1 MARTAS
7 SNSTKPRKSKDNGST
22 HDGETKVQ
30 PELDLEPEP
39 LWKKILLAIPRAFG
53 SGVRAVTGV
62 GEYDP
67 AYRRDGLCFLLLV
80 LAVLFCASEWFRVSG
95 PFGQLLHAIAA
106 GVLGLMSV
114 VLPVLL
120 AAVAFRLMRNSGKGS
135 NNPRVVTGWV
145 LLMWSICSIIDVAI
159 AADHT
164 GFDITILQS
173 AGGLF
178 GFFLGSPL
186 AWGLSNVFAIII
198 FVVVGLFSLLMI
210 TGTHVTDLPEDARKI
225 AAKIQRKPYMPMGQE
240 TDGSASQFPN
250 EVRVGDTTLA
260 FADGVPSHDGDDD
273 GSDNDQAGDARPS
286 LFARLFGRK
295 SKTEDDKTLDKYAAD
310 DPFDRAASQHGAT
323 AETPV
328 VDPMTGEIIGART
341 IASSSYDGRPH
352 LSSPAPAADADDG
365 DASRTR
371 VITSGQTVAM
381 PGGGAVD
388 DPWAPSAAQ
397 AGTVALAGAAGAMGA
412 AGAAGAAAAAAAT
425 GAYAG
430 ADADGSGVGQ
440 GVPNTGGQPN
450 ATAGNDTDDDANRP
464 YQLPDLNLLTK
475 GQPHAMRTPAN
486 DRVIRA
492 LTSTFEQ
499 FNVDAKV
506 VGFLRG
512 PSVTQYE
519 VELGPGV
526 KVEKVTNLQRNIA
539 YAVASSDVRIL
550 SPIPGKSAIGIEIPN
565 EDREIVHLGDVL
577 RSDKAV
583 GDPNPMLSGI
593 GKDVEGHFVTADLT
607 KMPHLLVAGA
617 TGSGKSVC
625 TNSIIM
631 SILYHATPEEVKLI
645 LIDPK
650 IVEFTVYEGIPHL
663 LIPVVT
669 DPKKAAGALN
679 WAVQEMQR
687 RYNLFAENSVRD
699 LGDYNAAA
707 AQPNSPLEPMP
718 QIVVII
724 DELADLMMTT
734 SKEVE
739 DAICRLAQKAR
750 AAGMHLI
757 IATQR
762 PTTDIITGLIKANIP
777 SRIALS
783 VMSQVDSRTILD
795 TGGAEKLLGHG
806 DMLYLP
812 NGKIKPVRVQGCF
825 TSTKE
830 IEKVVDFIKS
840 QTQSEYS
847 NEIMEQVE
855 QNIPVTKAEGK
866 TKEQRKDSGEPEPGS
881 DEDIFER
888 AIEVV
893 VEAGQ
898 ASTSS
903 LQRRLKLGYARAA
916 RIMDEL
922 EEKGIIG
929 PYEGAKPRAVLV
941 TKAEWEERKLN
952 GQYDG

>member
-1 MARTAS
+1 MIR
-7 SNSTKPRKSKDNGST
+7 NSYSQPQDDVPYTPAYDMDIDIPLPDSEPDNAAIVSP
-22 HDGETKVQ
+22 DELLQ
-30 PELDLEPEP
+30 DPPELAEP
-39 LWKKILLAIPRAFG
+39 A
-53 SGVRAVTGV
+53 
-62 GEYDP
+62 
-67 AYRRDGLCFLLLV
+67 
-80 LAVLFCASEWFRVSG
+80 
-95 PFGQLLHAIAA
+95 
-106 GVLGLMSV
+106 
-114 VLPVLL
+114 
-120 AAVAFRLMRNSGKGS
+120 
-135 NNPRVVTGWV
+135 
-145 LLMWSICSIIDVAI
+145 
-159 AADHT
+159 
-164 GFDITILQS
+164 
-173 AGGLF
+173 
-178 GFFLGSPL
+178 
-186 AWGLSNVFAIII
+186 
-198 FVVVGLFSLLMI
+198 
-210 TGTHVTDLPEDARKI
+210 
-225 AAKIQRKPYMPMGQE
+225 
-240 TDGSASQFPN
+240 
-250 EVRVGDTTLA
+250 
-260 FADGVPSHDGDDD
+260 
-273 GSDNDQAGDARPS
+273 
-286 LFARLFGRK
+286 
-295 SKTEDDKTLDKYAAD
+295 
-310 DPFDRAASQHGAT
+310 
-323 AETPV
+323 AETENPSE
-328 VDPMTGEIIGART
+328 PA
-341 IASSSYDGRPH
+341 
-352 LSSPAPAADADDG
+352 APAAP
-365 DASRTR
+365 
-371 VITSGQTVAM
+371 TVPA
-381 PGGGAVD
+381 
-388 DPWAPSAAQ
+388 
-397 AGTVALAGAAGAMGA
+397 
-412 AGAAGAAAAAAAT
+412 
-425 GAYAG
+425 
-430 ADADGSGVGQ
+430 
-440 GVPNTGGQPN
+440 
-450 ATAGNDTDDDANRP
+450 RP
-464 YQLPDLNLLTK
+464 YQIPSIDFLQNGVSRAGD
-475 GQPHAMRTPAN
+475 PA
-486 DRVIRA
+486 
-492 LTSTFEQ
+492 
-499 FNVDAKV
+499 VDQEMKEKAGILVDTLKSFGV
-506 VGFLRG
+506 TVRITGIFRG
-512 PSVTQYE
+512 PSVTRYE
-519 VELGPGV
+519 IQPAAGI
-526 KVEKVTNLQRNIA
+526 KVSKITGLADDIA
-539 YAVASSDVRIL
+539 LSLAAQGVRIEA
-550 SPIPGKSAIGIEIPN
+550 PIPGKPAIGIEVPN
-565 EDREIVHLGDVL
+565 SHKDTVSLREILESDSF
-577 RSDKAV
+577 RSSKSKLAFAV
-583 GDPNPMLSGI
+583 GRDIAGNAVI
-593 GKDVEGHFVTADLT
+593 GDIARL
-607 KMPHLLVAGA
+607 PHMIIAGA

-929 PYEGAKPRAVLV
+929 PYEGAKPRRVLMS
-941 TKAEWEERKLN
+941 KEQFAERKMRRL
-952 GQYDG
+952 Q

>member
-1 MARTAS
+1 MIR
-7 SNSTKPRKSKDNGST
+7 NSYSQPQDDAPYTPAYDMDIDIPIPDSEPDNAAIVSPEELLQ
-22 HDGETKVQ
+22 DP
-30 PELDLEPEP
+30 PELAEP
-39 LWKKILLAIPRAFG
+39 A
-53 SGVRAVTGV
+53 
-62 GEYDP
+62 
-67 AYRRDGLCFLLLV
+67 
-80 LAVLFCASEWFRVSG
+80 
-95 PFGQLLHAIAA
+95 
-106 GVLGLMSV
+106 
-114 VLPVLL
+114 
-120 AAVAFRLMRNSGKGS
+120 
-135 NNPRVVTGWV
+135 
-145 LLMWSICSIIDVAI
+145 
-159 AADHT
+159 
-164 GFDITILQS
+164 
-173 AGGLF
+173 
-178 GFFLGSPL
+178 
-186 AWGLSNVFAIII
+186 
-198 FVVVGLFSLLMI
+198 
-210 TGTHVTDLPEDARKI
+210 
-225 AAKIQRKPYMPMGQE
+225 
-240 TDGSASQFPN
+240 
-250 EVRVGDTTLA
+250 
-260 FADGVPSHDGDDD
+260 
-273 GSDNDQAGDARPS
+273 
-286 LFARLFGRK
+286 
-295 SKTEDDKTLDKYAAD
+295 
-310 DPFDRAASQHGAT
+310 
-323 AETPV
+323 AETENPSE
-328 VDPMTGEIIGART
+328 PA
-341 IASSSYDGRPH
+341 
-352 LSSPAPAADADDG
+352 APAVPA
-365 DASRTR
+365 
-371 VITSGQTVAM
+371 
-381 PGGGAVD
+381 
-388 DPWAPSAAQ
+388 APA
-397 AGTVALAGAAGAMGA
+397 
-412 AGAAGAAAAAAAT
+412 
-425 GAYAG
+425 
-430 ADADGSGVGQ
+430 
-440 GVPNTGGQPN
+440 
-450 ATAGNDTDDDANRP
+450 RP
-464 YQLPDLNLLTK
+464 YQIPSIDFLQNGVSRAGD
-475 GQPHAMRTPAN
+475 PA
-486 DRVIRA
+486 
-492 LTSTFEQ
+492 
-499 FNVDAKV
+499 VDQEMKEKAGILVDTLKSFGV
-506 VGFLRG
+506 TVRITGIFRG
-512 PSVTQYE
+512 PSVTRYE
-519 VELGPGV
+519 IQPAAGI
-526 KVEKVTNLQRNIA
+526 KVSKITGLADDIA
-539 YAVASSDVRIL
+539 LSLAAQGVRIEA
-550 SPIPGKSAIGIEIPN
+550 PIPGKPAIGIEVPN
-565 EDREIVHLGDVL
+565 SHKDTVSLREILESDSF
-577 RSDKAV
+577 RSSKSKLAFAV
-583 GDPNPMLSGI
+583 GRDIAGNAVI
-593 GKDVEGHFVTADLT
+593 GDIARL
-607 KMPHLLVAGA
+607 PHMIIAGA

-866 TKEQRKDSGEPEPGS
+866 AKEQRKGSGEPEPGS

-929 PYEGAKPRAVLV
+929 PYEGAKPRRVLMS
-941 TKAEWEERKLN
+941 KEQLAERKMRRL
-952 GQYDG
+952 Q